1 MNNII
6 ITLIGIG
13 SFIIGAAASAGI
25 AALLWHKKEMKELSK
40 KTNRIADIKREME
53 AFGEP
58 TAEHFGKVN
67 SKTIAGIA
75 HKLELNDYLGNDIDG
90 YGCLAR
96 KYSILLLREIAECMK
111 EGESF
116 ADLVNRIKYDG
127 LELM

>member
-1 MNNII
+1 MNNKIT
-6 ITLIGIG
+6 TLIGIG

-40 KTNRIADIKREME
+40 EINRIADIKREME

-58 TAEHFGKVN
+58 TAEHFGRVN

-96 KYSILLLREIAECMK
+96 KYSILLLRKIAECMK

-116 ADLVNRIKYDG
+116 ADFVNRIKYDG